1 MILESVVI
9 VGFALLLDF
18 LVGDPKTRY
27 HPTAWIGKLIA
38 SIVPFTKSNS
48 AKRELIGG
56 ILLVSVIVVTVCTIL
71 VVLDI
76 GISLLTIDIV
86 SLIVSIVV
94 GSILLK
100 TTIAIRGMQ
109 KHALAVVDAGEEG
122 DLDSAR
128 NHLSMIVKRDTKNL
142 DKNHILSGVLESV
155 SENTVD
161 GVTGPLFYYA
171 IFGLPGAFVYRA
183 INTIDSMVGYKTS
196 LFKNVGWFGAKCDT
210 VLNYAPS
217 RLTGLVMILSA
228 LVLGYNWKESLYI
241 MRRDSRKLESPNA
254 GFPMAALAGALGA
267 RLEKMDYYTIGNG
280 SVEFT
285 KSHVVSAITL
295 MKVSSILF
303 CGIITVPIIVTL
315 SFLGWWIHA

>member
-1 MILESVVI
+1 MILEGIVI

-18 LVGDPKTRY
+18 LIGDPKTKY

-38 SIVPFTKSNS
+38 VLVPFTRNNS
-48 AKRELIGG
+48 PKKELFGG
-56 ILLVSVIVVTVCTIL
+56 ILIVFVVVAIVSTLLVA
-71 VVLDI
+71 LDF

-86 SLIVSIVV
+86 SLVVSIAV

-109 KHALAVVDAGEEG
+109 KHALSVVDALEKD

-128 NHLSMIVKRDTKNL
+128 NHLSMIVKRNTKHL
-142 DKNHILSGVLESV
+142 DKNHISSAVLESV

-161 GVTGPLFYYA
+161 GITGPLFYYA

-196 LFKNVGWFGAKCDT
+196 LFRNIGWFGANCDT
-210 VLNYAPS
+210 ILNYIPS

-228 LVLGYNWKESLYI
+228 LILGYNWKESFYI
-241 MRRDSRKLESPNA
+241 MRRDGKKLESPNA
-254 GFPMAALAGALGA
+254 GFPIAALAGALGTK
-267 RLEKMDYYTIGNG
+267 LEKINYYAVGDGNI
-280 SVEFT
+280 EFT
-285 KSHVVSAITL
+285 KSHIISAIRL

-303 CGIITVPIIVTL
+303 CGLVTVPIISAL
-315 SFLGWWIHA
+315 SFLGWWLHA